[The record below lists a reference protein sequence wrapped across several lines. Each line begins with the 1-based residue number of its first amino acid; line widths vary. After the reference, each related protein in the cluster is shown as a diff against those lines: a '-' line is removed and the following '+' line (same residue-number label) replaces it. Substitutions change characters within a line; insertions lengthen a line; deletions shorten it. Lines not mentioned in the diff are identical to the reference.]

1 MQGEEEHLINQ
12 WLEKR
17 DQVDVSLS
25 QIEEQIEQFGEVP
38 VEMNLLQAAL
48 EEHEVCFC
56 LCFYYLDNN
65 VAWCIY

>member
-17 DQVDVSLS
+17 DKVDVSLS

-48 EEHEVCFC
+48 EEHEVCLSMF
-56 LCFYYLDNN
+56 LLS
-65 VAWCIY
+65 W

>member
-48 EEHEVCFC
+48 EEHEVCLSMF
-56 LCFYYLDNN
+56 LLS
-65 VAWCIY
+65 